1 MISSPIS
8 NLDLTISIVNTGS
21 NLLECTLLGNIVLNM
36 ESIRDKIK
44 EIILENNLY
53 QIKDKT
59 LDPSECFDSFWISGE
74 HLIYYS
80 YMVTISV
87 DYRIKV

>member
-1 MISSPIS
+1 
-8 NLDLTISIVNTGS
+8 
-21 NLLECTLLGNIVLNM
+21 LLESTLLGNIKIKM
-36 ESIRDKIK
+36 KSIRDKIK

-53 QIKDKT
+53 EITDNK
-59 LDPSECFDSFWISGE
+59 LDPSKCFDLFWNSGE

-87 DYRIKV
+87 DYHIKV